1 MLRKVGVKGEGPNQ
15 ARVNEIEKQLL
26 AILQGYI
33 DKYRDIITDTLT
45 LKGDAKYGKTSQ
57 PKGSMYSKIV
67 RKISESDGMKELSDL
82 ANEIINVMKNQ
93 NNKANN
99 NSSQQTQAL
108 NELNARINE
117 VQKDLATQTR
127 LALMD
132 TGMQRAEDTTQIK
145 ERSKTNELI
154 ENIENKLSD
163 NKESPTN
170 KNMDSIRQSVQTSN
184 SIADRSQQVLTS
196 MAKALGA
203 EDVEMD
209 PASTFAEMLPKSNLT
224 EEQKRSQESR
234 QMTSTPL
241 LGILQNINKNVAAIL
256 INVFK
261 MAGGKDEGMTGVPA
275 LIRGWVGEAW
285 GAIDTTRS
293 YDIEDNRPVAR
304 RDITNW
310 SKLYAERQSQ
320 EVEDEIAKAIEKNV
334 EKRIASSTRGSTMV
348 PTTPVYSSQ
357 KGFFGQLRKL
367 FKDMMPM
374 SEADRIMSATR
385 EEQEL
390 MRAERIERF
399 GLNNGRQMT
408 DTGDIASVRRTKELF
423 GWIYSSDKDNQELFQ
438 DIRLTPGYSRK
449 GIDTTKILRSLN
461 DVLSGPEMFKAQTG
475 GTLRNIIGSMTGYIG
490 MPSLEKSR
498 AQAEGLNQVMAN
510 VREEVLGLIQ
520 AINTEEATLRGMEK
534 RGTVEF
540 NEEGQMIKGT
550 SSARKVFADMEEQKG
565 VLKSALAEVKMID
578 QVVESTGGRISAIV
592 RNLGFV
598 MPELMQNNTILQ
610 NINAGLDKNGKA
622 FKFQTRLAEILNYSF
637 QLMSRYIGQII
648 KDWMWMINPL
658 NQIKQRFDDFVSY
671 DSKWQRTMNVI
682 KYNLRDIIR
691 PFMEWI
697 AQSLVN
703 IIGFI
708 DIISMKI
715 QEAFGYTPISLFDQ
729 KNADEFKKTY
739 EEITSISAGF
749 DELHDIGTSS
759 VENDPNNLLGE
770 IYKPE
775 LSQDWIDLA
784 NEIGD
789 LFAGVITG
797 DLGFGE
803 AVEKI
808 LEIAWKGITTL
819 WDEIIYPF
827 VKETLWPFI
836 QNNWLDI
843 LKWILI
849 AFLAWKGLNVLGD
862 LFWNAIF
869 GKFTLS
875 SIKNLFTKVGG
886 WISSALSSI
895 SFGGF
900 ISSFGSG
907 IMLAFQSLFA
917 GGKYSLIGTLGE
929 MFTNSAAITQAGS
942 WGSMIGFAL
951 TKGLLATLAGYA
963 TYKVTDYFGDKAVDN
978 ENYNIGLMANGGK
991 EEDKKSN
998 TGNILGG
1005 ILGGAAGG
1013 AVTGGIVAGPIG
1025 AAVGAVIGGI
1035 AGTLQ
1040 TVLRPALE
1048 ESQIAARNLNNEL
1061 QNINFYEGAVD
1072 GAKESVNS
1080 FTEIQNLLSQ
1090 AVEGQTDKVY
1100 KQGEQ
1105 LGISKS
1111 RLDELI
1117 VSIQNGTYNTD
1128 MLSESELGL
1137 MDSLN
1142 QLSALQDKNKTATD
1156 NLTEAKRKLQKAEMD
1171 LAIMQDITA
1180 GNFELAAARIELAF
1194 ASGVYTSTEAGK
1206 QMALVLKNTND
1217 DMKANLLENLT
1228 PDMQKNFAE
1237 YVNTTEVGKKDLVKI
1252 YDELNEEQ
1260 KEAFDEDYSDLFVEN
1275 IENLLDKGQDAIDRT
1290 ELDWSH
1296 PFQSLWKV
1304 VSGIWN
1310 SLFGGGNNTNT
1321 NNNSNTK
1328 SIPVATMAVGT
1339 NYVPNDGL
1347 AYLHQGEAVIPK
1359 KYNQPYTPANMSTE
1373 ERAYMQQMMS
1383 TMRSL
1388 DSTIKQGININGQ
1401 FVQRGSDLVAV
1412 VNKTKS
1418 QTGAD
1423 LLSNVS
1429 YAR

>member
-57 PKGSMYSKIV
+57 PKGSTYGKIV
-67 RKISESDGMKELSDL
+67 RKISESDDMKELSDL

-132 TGMQRAEDTTQIK
+132 TGMQRAEDTTQVK

-234 QMTSTPL
+234 QITSTPL

-310 SKLYAERQSQ
+310 PKLYAERQSQ

-367 FKDMMPM
+367 LKDIMPM

-438 DIRLTPGYSRK
+438 DIRLTSGYSRK

-498 AQAEGLNQVMAN
+498 AQAEGLNQVMAD
-510 VREEVLGLIQ
+510 VRGEVLGLIQ
-520 AINTEEATLRGMEK
+520 AINTGEATLRGMEK

-565 VLKSALAEVKMID
+565 LLKSALAEVKMID

-592 RNLGFV
+592 KNLGFV

-648 KDWMWMINPL
+648 KDWIWMINPL
-658 NQIKQRFDDFVSY
+658 NQIKQRFDDFASY

-682 KYNLRDIIR
+682 KYNLRDVIR

-729 KNADEFKKTY
+729 ENADEFKKTY
-739 EEITSISAGF
+739 EEITSVSAGF
-749 DELHDIGTSS
+749 DELHDVGTSS
-759 VENDPNNLLGE
+759 VENDPNDLLGE

-797 DLGFGE
+797 DLGFGD
-803 AVEKI
+803 AVKKI

-827 VKETLWPFI
+827 VKGTLWPFI

-886 WISSALSSI
+886 WISNSLGWAKNGASGGFLYAKNWVGSVVQFLAGAASALVAVATIKVAFDIGEDEGKQTAWGQQSDAKGLI
-895 SFGGF
+895 DTLGKSFG
-900 ISSFGSG
+900 
-907 IMLAFQSLFA
+907 A
-917 GGKYSLIGTLGE
+917 GLI
-929 MFTNSAAITQAGS
+929 
-942 WGSMIGFAL
+942 
-951 TKGLLATLAGYA
+951 
-963 TYKVTDYFGDKAVDN
+963 
-978 ENYNIGLMANGGK
+978 
-991 EEDKKSN
+991 
-998 TGNILGG
+998 
-1005 ILGGAAGG
+1005 GGAAAGG
-1013 AVTGGIVAGPIG
+1013 LAILAGAAATAFLPITVGLAAIATVVAAVTYEV
-1025 AAVGAVIGGI
+1025 
-1035 AGTLQ
+1035 TK
-1040 TVLRPALE
+1040 
-1048 ESQIAARNLNNEL
+1048 SNE
-1061 QNINFYEGAVD
+1061 QF
-1072 GAKESVNS
+1072 K
-1080 FTEIQNLLSQ
+1080 IQ
-1090 AVEGQTDKVY
+1090 
-1100 KQGEQ
+1100 QG
-1105 LGISKS
+1105 L
-1111 RLDELI
+1111 
-1117 VSIQNGTYNTD
+1117 
-1128 MLSESELGL
+1128 L
-1137 MDSLN
+1137 MDSEYYTYQLAEANKELELVQTRADIQQTEYNNALDKAKELFN
-1142 QLSALQDKNKTATD
+1142 QLSPAIRDDYGNSLDTFIEKTNYGTTLTG
-1156 NLTEAKRKLQKAEMD
+1156 NLTSAEQSLKD
-1171 LAIMQDITA
+1171 QLAIVKTELDEYNEANEKVAKVKEKILKLETLSA
-1180 GNFELAAARIELAF
+1180 IAKEVEAENYELAAARIELAVAQEVLTVEEGSRLMQGAF
-1194 ASGVYTSTEAGK
+1194 KNASKAERDNMLENMDPELRAKFLAYLATTDQFQNDYIKYYQQANEDVKRIIDDPDVTKAMEEAG
-1206 QMALVLKNTND
+1206 QENAEALRKGLQNATIWDKFRAWW
-1217 DMKANLLENLT
+1217 ANLIPGGKTGNDIFIEIGT
-1228 PDMQKNFAE
+1228 R
-1237 YVNTTEVGKKDLVKI
+1237 TT
-1252 YDELNEEQ
+1252 
-1260 KEAFDEDYSDLFVEN
+1260 S
-1275 IENLLDKGQDAIDRT
+1275 
-1290 ELDWSH
+1290 S
-1296 PFQSLWKV
+1296 
-1304 VSGIWN
+1304 VS
-1310 SLFGGGNNTNT
+1310 SESATR
-1321 NNNSNTK
+1321 
-1328 SIPVATMAVGT
+1328 SIKTAAYAAGT

-1359 KYNQPYTPANMSTE
+1359 KYNQPYQPMGMSPE
-1373 ERAYMQQMMS
+1373 EQAYMSQMMS

-1388 DSTIKQGININGQ
+1388 DNTMKQGININGQ

>member
-45 LKGDAKYGKTSQ
+45 LKSDAKYGKTSQ
-57 PKGSMYSKIV
+57 PKGSTYDKIV
-67 RKISESDGMKELSDL
+67 RKISESDDMKKLSDL
-82 ANEIINVMKNQ
+82 ANEIINIMKNQ

-117 VQKDLATQTR
+117 VQKDLTTQTR

-234 QMTSTPL
+234 QITSTPL

-261 MAGGKDEGMTGVPA
+261 MAGGKDEGVAGVPA

-285 GAIDTTRS
+285 GVIDTTKS

-310 SKLYAERQSQ
+310 PKLYAERQSQ

-334 EKRIASSTRGSTMV
+334 EKRIASGTRGSTMV

-367 FKDMMPM
+367 FKDIMPM

-438 DIRLTPGYSRK
+438 DVRLTPGYSRK

-475 GTLRNIIGSMTGYIG
+475 GTLRNIIGSMTAYIG

-498 AQAEGLNQVMAN
+498 AQAEGLNQVMAD
-510 VREEVLGLIQ
+510 VRGEVLGLIQ
-520 AINTEEATLRGMEK
+520 AINTGEATLRGMEK

-565 VLKSALAEVKMID
+565 LLKSALAEVKMID

-592 RNLGFV
+592 KNLGFV

-648 KDWMWMINPL
+648 KDWIWMINPL
-658 NQIKQRFDDFVSY
+658 NLIKQRFDDFASY

-715 QEAFGYTPISLFDQ
+715 QKAFGYTPISLFDQ
-729 KNADEFKKTY
+729 ENADEFKKTY
-739 EEITSISAGF
+739 EEITSVSAGF

-797 DLGFGE
+797 DLGFGD
-803 AVEKI
+803 AVKKI

-827 VKETLWPFI
+827 VKGTLWPFI

-886 WISSALSSI
+886 WISSSLSSI

-951 TKGLLATLAGYA
+951 VKGLVGVLSIALGVEM
-963 TYKVTDYFGDKAVDN
+963 VTDAFDSAADKTS
-978 ENYNIGLMANGGK
+978 YNIGLEQSGGN
-991 EEDKKSN
+991 EEDKK
-998 TGNILGG
+998 GIGG
-1005 ILGGAAGG
+1005 DVLKGAAGG
-1013 AVTGGIVAGPIG
+1013 AAIGFGIGQIIPVVGPLVGAAIG
-1025 AAVGAVIGGI
+1025 AVVGALTTSLAPAFEQVEVAAREANNEMQKMEYYEGLVQGYSTEVNEFTELVNLSND
-1035 AGTLQ
+1035 ALQ
-1040 TVLRPALE
+1040 T
-1048 ESQIAARNLNNEL
+1048 
-1061 QNINFYEGAVD
+1061 
-1072 GAKESVNS
+1072 
-1080 FTEIQNLLSQ
+1080 
-1090 AVEGQTDKVY
+1090 QTDKVY
-1100 KQGEQ
+1100 SLGEKY
-1105 LGISKS
+1105 GVSKTT
-1111 RLDELI
+1111 LDGLI
-1117 VSIQNGTYNTD
+1117 QSIKDGNYNTE
-1128 MLSESELGL
+1128 MAAGLNTELAGA
-1137 MDSLN
+1137 LN
-1142 QLSALQDKNKTATD
+1142 QLDWHYTNNAGLTDK
-1156 NLTEAKRKLQKAEMD
+1156 LTEAKKKLQKAEMD
-1171 LAIMQDITA
+1171 LAIAEDIAA
-1180 GNFELAAARIELAF
+1180 GNFELAAARIEVAY
-1194 ASGVYTSTEAGK
+1194 ASNVYTADEATKKMVQIAKEGSAEQASAILQDLSPDLQKKFQDEYSTVEDNINELTDLYYGYSK
-1206 QMALVLKNTND
+1206 DEREYFLQ
-1217 DMKANLLENLT
+1217 NLT
-1228 PDMQKNFAE
+1228 G
-1237 YVNTTEVGKKDLVKI
+1237 EV
-1252 YDELNEEQ
+1252 Q
-1260 KEAFDEDYSDLFVEN
+1260 KEMESRVNAIKQAVEKAPWYMR
-1275 IENLLDKGQDAIDRT
+1275 LLDIGNDGKIFGISYID
-1290 ELDWSH
+1290 
-1296 PFQSLWKV
+1296 
-1304 VSGIWN
+1304 
-1310 SLFGGGNNTNT
+1310 
-1321 NNNSNTK
+1321 
-1328 SIPVATMAVGT
+1328 IPGYATGT

-1347 AYLHQGEAVIPK
+1347 AYLHQGEAVVPK
-1359 KYNQPYTPANMSTE
+1359 KYNQPYQPMGMSPE
-1373 ERAYMQQMMS
+1373 EQAYMSQMMS

-1388 DSTIKQGININGQ
+1388 DNTMKQGISVNGQ

>member
-45 LKGDAKYGKTSQ
+45 LKSDAKYGKTSQ
-57 PKGSMYSKIV
+57 PKGSTYDKIV
-67 RKISESDGMKELSDL
+67 RKISESDDMKELSDL

-224 EEQKRSQESR
+224 EEQKRFQESR
-234 QMTSTPL
+234 QITSTPL

-261 MAGGKDEGMTGVPA
+261 MAGGKDEGVTGVPA

-310 SKLYAERQSQ
+310 PKLYAERQSQ

-367 FKDMMPM
+367 LKDMMPM

-438 DIRLTPGYSRK
+438 DIRLTSGYSRK

-498 AQAEGLNQVMAN
+498 AQAEGLNQVMAD
-510 VREEVLGLIQ
+510 VRGEVLGLIQ
-520 AINTEEATLRGMEK
+520 AINTGEATLRGMEK

-565 VLKSALAEVKMID
+565 LLKSALAEVKMID

-592 RNLGFV
+592 KNLGFV

-648 KDWMWMINPL
+648 KDWIWMINPL
-658 NQIKQRFDDFVSY
+658 NQIKQRFDDFASY

-797 DLGFGE
+797 DLGFGD
-803 AVEKI
+803 AVKKI

-827 VKETLWPFI
+827 VKGTLWPFI

-869 GKFTLS
+869 GKFTKGAGISLL
-875 SIKNLFTKVGG
+875 KRLFTDSNGIVGIG
-886 WISSALSSI
+886 
-895 SFGGF
+895 
-900 ISSFGSG
+900 
-907 IMLAFQSLFA
+907 QN
-917 GGKYSLIGTLGE
+917 IGTLIAGGIL
-929 MFTNSAAITQAGS
+929 TVISA
-942 WGSMIGFAL
+942 MAL
-951 TKGLLATLAGYA
+951 TDAINDAWNQGRSDANTGQGLNLTDQQTGMDALQGALGGAGVVLGGGMIAAALGASVALGPLLAVAAGVAALAAVVVVGAEAWAYHSQQNKIANNEMLEASDYA
-963 TYKVTDYFGDKAVDN
+963 EQAAATQEKLNEVTDMVNDGLAIKNSNQEKLNQLEEEYGISLDYVIQKVEAAGGSTSSLTEKEKALYEQGKLTQESI
-978 ENYNIGLMANGGK
+978 ENYNRLLEIQIELQKQQLWQKEQEAIALDMEAGNYELAALRIEQAELQGVITTEEATAKRIQLYKTCGEEERANLLQNLTPEQRTLMLQYTNATDEELGKLAKIWDKSSQDVKDSLLDGVGPDVISAFESRMDDIDKVVEEHTGFWQGIGDTLKEIFSFGQYDSWTYNGQEKYYK
-991 EEDKKSN
+991 EGYDKKW
-998 TGNILGG
+998 
-1005 ILGGAAGG
+1005 A
-1013 AVTGGIVAGPIG
+1013 
-1025 AAVGAVIGGI
+1025 
-1035 AGTLQ
+1035 
-1040 TVLRPALE
+1040 
-1048 ESQIAARNLNNEL
+1048 ES
-1061 QNINFYEGAVD
+1061 
-1072 GAKESVNS
+1072 
-1080 FTEIQNLLSQ
+1080 EIQ
-1090 AVEGQTDKVY
+1090 
-1100 KQGEQ
+1100 
-1105 LGISKS
+1105 
-1111 RLDELI
+1111 
-1117 VSIQNGTYNTD
+1117 SIQNDNT
-1128 MLSESELGL
+1128 LSEE
-1137 MDSLN
+1137 
-1142 QLSALQDKNKTATD
+1142 
-1156 NLTEAKRKLQKAEMD
+1156 EKRRKIQTIRDM
-1171 LAIMQDITA
+1171 
-1180 GNFELAAARIELAF
+1180 AA
-1194 ASGVYTSTEAGK
+1194 Y
-1206 QMALVLKNTND
+1206 
-1217 DMKANLLENLT
+1217 
-1228 PDMQKNFAE
+1228 
-1237 YVNTTEVGKKDLVKI
+1237 
-1252 YDELNEEQ
+1252 
-1260 KEAFDEDYSDLFVEN
+1260 
-1275 IENLLDKGQDAIDRT
+1275 
-1290 ELDWSH
+1290 
-1296 PFQSLWKV
+1296 
-1304 VSGIWN
+1304 
-1310 SLFGGGNNTNT
+1310 
-1321 NNNSNTK
+1321 
-1328 SIPVATMAVGT
+1328 AVGT

-1359 KYNQPYTPANMSTE
+1359 KYNQPYRPMGMSPE
-1373 ERAYMQQMMS
+1373 EQAYMSQMMS

-1388 DSTIKQGININGQ
+1388 DNTMKQGISVNGQ

>member
-57 PKGSMYSKIV
+57 PKGSTYGKIV
-67 RKISESDGMKELSDL
+67 RKISESDDMKELSDL

-234 QMTSTPL
+234 QITSTPL

-648 KDWMWMINPL
+648 KDWIWMINPL
-658 NQIKQRFDDFVSY
+658 NQIKQRFDDFASY

-739 EEITSISAGF
+739 EEITSVSAGF

-797 DLGFGE
+797 DLGFGD
-803 AVEKI
+803 AVKKI

-827 VKETLWPFI
+827 VKGTLWPFI

-869 GKFTLS
+869 GKFTKGAGISLL
-875 SIKNLFTKVGG
+875 KRLFTDSNGIVGIG
-886 WISSALSSI
+886 
-895 SFGGF
+895 
-900 ISSFGSG
+900 
-907 IMLAFQSLFA
+907 QN
-917 GGKYSLIGTLGE
+917 IGTLIAGGIL
-929 MFTNSAAITQAGS
+929 TVISA
-942 WGSMIGFAL
+942 MAL
-951 TKGLLATLAGYA
+951 TDAINDAWNQGRSDANTGQGLNLTDQQTGMDALQGALGGAGVVLGGGMIAAALGASVALGPLLAVAAGVAALAAVVVVGAEAWAYHSQQNKIANNEMLEASDYA
-963 TYKVTDYFGDKAVDN
+963 EQAAATQEKLNEVTDMVNDGLAIKNSNQEKLNQLEEEYGISLDYVIQKVEAAGGSTSSLTEKEKALYEQGKLTQESI
-978 ENYNIGLMANGGK
+978 ENYNRLLEIQIELQKQQLWQKEQEAIALDMEAGNYELAALRIEQAELQGVITTEEATAKRIQLYKTCGEEERANLLQNLTPEQRTLMLQYTNATDEELGKLAKIWDKSSQDVKDSLLDGVGPDVISAFESRMDDIDKVVEEHTGFWQGIGDTLKEIFSFGQYDSWTYNGQEKYYK
-991 EEDKKSN
+991 EGYDKKW
-998 TGNILGG
+998 
-1005 ILGGAAGG
+1005 A
-1013 AVTGGIVAGPIG
+1013 
-1025 AAVGAVIGGI
+1025 
-1035 AGTLQ
+1035 
-1040 TVLRPALE
+1040 
-1048 ESQIAARNLNNEL
+1048 ES
-1061 QNINFYEGAVD
+1061 
-1072 GAKESVNS
+1072 
-1080 FTEIQNLLSQ
+1080 EIQ
-1090 AVEGQTDKVY
+1090 
-1100 KQGEQ
+1100 
-1105 LGISKS
+1105 
-1111 RLDELI
+1111 
-1117 VSIQNGTYNTD
+1117 SIQNDNT
-1128 MLSESELGL
+1128 LSEE
-1137 MDSLN
+1137 
-1142 QLSALQDKNKTATD
+1142 
-1156 NLTEAKRKLQKAEMD
+1156 EKRRKIQTIRDM
-1171 LAIMQDITA
+1171 
-1180 GNFELAAARIELAF
+1180 AA
-1194 ASGVYTSTEAGK
+1194 Y
-1206 QMALVLKNTND
+1206 
-1217 DMKANLLENLT
+1217 
-1228 PDMQKNFAE
+1228 
-1237 YVNTTEVGKKDLVKI
+1237 
-1252 YDELNEEQ
+1252 
-1260 KEAFDEDYSDLFVEN
+1260 
-1275 IENLLDKGQDAIDRT
+1275 
-1290 ELDWSH
+1290 
-1296 PFQSLWKV
+1296 
-1304 VSGIWN
+1304 
-1310 SLFGGGNNTNT
+1310 
-1321 NNNSNTK
+1321 
-1328 SIPVATMAVGT
+1328 AVGT

-1359 KYNQPYTPANMSTE
+1359 KYNQPYRPMGMSPE
-1373 ERAYMQQMMS
+1373 EQAYMSQMMS

-1388 DSTIKQGININGQ
+1388 DNTMKQGISVNGQ

>member
-45 LKGDAKYGKTSQ
+45 LKSDAKYGKTSQ

-67 RKISESDGMKELSDL
+67 RKISESDDMKELSDL

-99 NSSQQTQAL
+99 NSIQQTQAL

-234 QMTSTPL
+234 QITSTPL

-310 SKLYAERQSQ
+310 PKLYAERQSR

-334 EKRIASSTRGSTMV
+334 EKRIASGTRGSTMV

-367 FKDMMPM
+367 FKDIMPM

-438 DIRLTPGYSRK
+438 DIRLTPGYSRE

-658 NQIKQRFDDFVSY
+658 NQIKQRFDDFASY

-697 AQSLVN
+697 AQLLVN

-715 QEAFGYTPISLFDQ
+715 QEAFGHTPISLFDQ

-749 DELHDIGTSS
+749 DELHDVGTSS
-759 VENDPNNLLGE
+759 VENDPNDLLGE

-784 NEIGD
+784 NNIGD
-789 LFAGVITG
+789 AMTKILKNAWDGLNKFFGNI
-797 DLGFGE
+797 GE
-803 AVEKI
+803 AISGIIKAISDWNFWDWLI
-808 LEIAWKGITTL
+808 LAGAAL
-819 WDEIIYPF
+819 AGF
-827 VKETLWPFI
+827 LV
-836 QNNWLDI
+836 
-843 LKWILI
+843 LKWLI
-849 AFLAWKGLNVLGD
+849 NLFSNKNPLQTVAKSFSFLEKAVGWTLLIWAFTA
-862 LFWNAIF
+862 
-869 GKFTLS
+869 
-875 SIKNLFTKVGG
+875 FTKVLIEFVECMKTAN
-886 WISSALSSI
+886 WEDIVK
-895 SFGGF
+895 
-900 ISSFGSG
+900 
-907 IMLAFQSLFA
+907 SL
-917 GGKYSLIGTLGE
+917 
-929 MFTNSAAITQAGS
+929 
-942 WGSMIGFAL
+942 
-951 TKGLLATLAGYA
+951 
-963 TYKVTDYFGDKAVDN
+963 
-978 ENYNIGLMANGGK
+978 LM
-991 EEDKKSN
+991 
-998 TGNILGG
+998 
-1005 ILGGAAGG
+1005 LGGAFATLVLAAGG
-1013 AVTGGIVAGPIG
+1013 LMYIGTALDMALPSLLGLSSLVGAFAVLIYVLKDFIETIKECTPEQLLTALGALAAGLGIIGLAVMGLLTALSAIISTGVGALAIVALAAVLAVVALIIG
-1025 AAVGAVIGGI
+1025 AMADYI
-1035 AGTLQ
+1035 
-1040 TVLRPALE
+1040 RAL
-1048 ESQIAARNLNNEL
+1048 
-1061 QNINFYEGAVD
+1061 
-1072 GAKESVNS
+1072 
-1080 FTEIQNLLSQ
+1080 
-1090 AVEGQTDKVY
+1090 
-1100 KQGEQ
+1100 
-1105 LGISKS
+1105 
-1111 RLDELI
+1111 
-1117 VSIQNGTYNTD
+1117 
-1128 MLSESELGL
+1128 
-1137 MDSLN
+1137 
-1142 QLSALQDKNKTATD
+1142 
-1156 NLTEAKRKLQKAEMD
+1156 
-1171 LAIMQDITA
+1171 
-1180 GNFELAAARIELAF
+1180 
-1194 ASGVYTSTEAGK
+1194 
-1206 QMALVLKNTND
+1206 
-1217 DMKANLLENLT
+1217 
-1228 PDMQKNFAE
+1228 
-1237 YVNTTEVGKKDLVKI
+1237 
-1252 YDELNEEQ
+1252 
-1260 KEAFDEDYSDLFVEN
+1260 
-1275 IENLLDKGQDAIDRT
+1275 
-1290 ELDWSH
+1290 
-1296 PFQSLWKV
+1296 
-1304 VSGIWN
+1304 
-1310 SLFGGGNNTNT
+1310 
-1321 NNNSNTK
+1321 
-1328 SIPVATMAVGT
+1328 
-1339 NYVPNDGL
+1339 
-1347 AYLHQGEAVIPK
+1347 GEARRR
-1359 KYNQPYTPANMSTE
+1359 Y
-1373 ERAYMQQMMS
+1373 
-1383 TMRSL
+1383 
-1388 DSTIKQGININGQ
+1388 
-1401 FVQRGSDLVAV
+1401 
-1412 VNKTKS
+1412 KTY
-1418 QTGAD
+1418 
-1423 LLSNVS
+1423 L
-1429 YAR
+1429 